1 VEKVA
6 DLKVGMV
13 LDGVVTNVAA
23 FGAFVDVGVHQ
34 DGLVHVS
41 AMADRF
47 VSDPHEVVRS
57 GQVVRVKV
65 VDVDVERQRIGL
77 TLRLNDTPQ
86 QNQGKRNDRPGAFRR
101 EGGTRGRG
109 QRSNPSGGNTSGRQ
123 ASSQPAG
130 SMAQALRDAGFG
142 R

>member
-1 VEKVA
+1 
-6 DLKVGMV
+6 
-13 LDGVVTNVAA
+13 NVAA

-57 GQVVRVKV
+57 GQVVKVKV
-65 VDVDVERQRIGL
+65 VDVDIERQRIGL
-77 TLRLNDTPQ
+77 TLRLNDTP
-86 QNQGKRNDRPGAFRR
+86 PR
-101 EGGTRGRG
+101 EAGTRRPERSPGPRPDAKKDRKPMRG
-109 QRSNPSGGNTSGRQ
+109 NNSGRRPTN
-123 ASSQPAG
+123 APGG
-130 SMAQALRDAGFG
+130 SMAQALREAGFG